1 MTEMRVFLFG
11 NQALVNRAQI
21 QQQLVESRGN
31 PFLGLLLQRCS
42 DALRHEISQLSPLER
57 KSIPAFNTIDELND
71 RASNSDAHEG
81 VQNALLCISQLAR
94 YVGGIRGRDSMG
106 LESCVVG
113 LSTGLL
119 AAAVVALSP
128 TIPALMPLAV
138 EAVLIAFR
146 LGLHVKT
153 AASNIE
159 MSPVHDDDSSWS
171 YIVPGKTKPEAQDAL
186 DDFHQNKTIPQSHRA
201 YVAAFSADSVTISG
215 PPTTLKQLFQTSSAL
230 TSNHAAIPVY
240 GPYHAPHLH
249 KGVDIDQI
257 LHSKDS
263 KTSDLLSAYSLALPL
278 MSTSSGVCFDRNL
291 DAPTLF
297 TAVIRDILTETLS
310 IQRIVDGCTKLAT
323 ETDCGEC
330 NIISFGPSNSKSMF
344 AKAMESEK
352 DFKVTLHE
360 DLAAK
365 LSEAPSAF
373 GDAPRTSKRPKLAI
387 VGMAGR
393 FPNAADHEKFWDLLE
408 AGLDVHKRIP
418 KDRFNVDTH
427 YDPTGK
433 IRNTSHTPFGCFI
446 DEPGLFDPRFFNM
459 SPREATQTDPMHRL
473 GLASAYEALEMAGY
487 VPNRSPST
495 RLERIG
501 TFYGQ
506 TSDDWREI
514 NEAQDIDTYF
524 ITAGVRAFAPGRINY
539 YFKFS
544 GPSFSVDTAC
554 SSSAAAMQLACTS
567 LWAGDCDTAVAGG
580 LNVMTNS
587 DIFAGLSRGQFLS
600 KTGNCQTFDNDADG
614 YCRGDGIGTVILKR
628 LDDAL
633 ADNDR
638 ILGVILETATNHS
651 ANAISITH
659 PHAPTQEVLFKKVMD
674 DAGKDPHDVN
684 YVEMHG
690 TGTQAGDGTEMRSV
704 TNVFA
709 PASRTGQ
716 RKKPLHLGSVKANVG
731 HGEAVSGVTA
741 MIKCL
746 LMLQKNQIPPHCGI
760 KKTINQSFPQDLN
773 ARNVHI
779 AFKPTPLASSDGSA
793 RLIFVNNFSAAG
805 GNTAMLL
812 EDAPA
817 RPALKD
823 DGRGDHVITV
833 SAKSKS
839 ALRANTKNLV
849 HFIKHNPYTRLPDLS
864 YTTTAR
870 RIQHNYR
877 IAFACDSLSKASE
890 ILASKLDDAVEPVS
904 SVSPTIAFA
913 YTGQGSHYTALGKQL
928 YDISKHFRSDI
939 ESFDNITQNLGFP
952 SFLSLLS
959 GDIDAQDL
967 SPLIVQVGLS
977 CIQMALTRLWASW
990 GVKPDVVIGHSLGEY
1005 AALNAAGVLSV
1016 SETIYLVGE
1025 RAKLL
1030 QEKCTANSHAM
1041 LATKSA
1047 TSLLKE
1053 SFADYPG
1060 VEVACV
1066 NGARETVLGGTV
1078 NDIDQVAEKLSN
1090 QGTKCTKLNTQF
1102 AFHSSQVDPILVDFE
1117 NKAKSVTF
1125 NKPQIPV
1132 ISPLLSSVLS
1142 ESHSIDE
1149 HYLSRHARET
1159 VNFVGGMAAAQQLG
1173 LINDQTVWVEL
1184 GPHPVCMSFVKQEL
1198 GHDVLTAPSLRK
1210 GTAPY
1215 KTLSDSLAM
1224 LHTNGIS
1231 IDWNEYHRDFIECV
1245 QMLDLPTYAFD
1256 NKNYWIQYTG
1266 DWNLHKGQVLG
1277 LAALPAIEAAP
1288 KLSTTTVHKVISEV
1302 VEQDKATVVI
1312 ESDISRPDLLA
1323 AISGHVVN
1331 GTALCPSSI
1340 YGDMA
1345 MTVAEHLYKLVRP
1358 DTETVHMNVCHME
1371 VFKPFIANDGGKGQ
1385 TLRLSATTPDITTGR
1400 ANLVF
1405 ASGTGKSETQH
1416 AKCFVDYGSG
1426 TAWLAEWQRN
1436 AYLVKGRI
1444 ESLKK
1449 DASSGKAHRML
1460 RGMAYKLFGA
1470 FVDYDSKY
1478 RGMEEVILDSPE
1490 LEATAHIAFQT
1501 KESDGN
1507 FVCSPYWIDS
1517 LCHLAGFIVNA
1528 NDAVDSSKQVY
1539 VSHGWES
1546 MRFAEPIKADKTYRS
1561 YVKMQPLPGNMIAGD
1576 VYIFDGDRIIG
1587 MCGSLKFQ
1595 CIPRTLLNTFL
1606 PPRGLAVQKAPV
1618 AAKPAPKSIA
1628 AKPDKKSA
1636 PTKVQMPKKAGPSVT
1651 THVLNI
1657 IASEVGI
1664 PVDELADGIDF
1675 ANMGVDSLMSLSIS
1689 GRIREELEIDAPSSL
1704 FVDYPTVGALKG
1716 HLLQFGPSQSIEA
1729 EPEYSSGSTTPSL
1742 DSDDMSSQGSAATP
1756 LSPPDSPG
1764 TPSDS
1769 DSLSMIIRQTISEEM
1784 GVDIAELSAA
1794 DDLSALGMDS
1804 LMSLSILGMLREK
1817 AGLSLPAD
1825 FLVDNQTIKAIET
1838 ALHIGP
1844 PPPKPQAR
1852 SRRPTPEQ
1860 EAPVMQ
1866 LAKQVKAPTMRTPK
1880 AKKPSLPD
1888 RFASS
1893 VLLQGSP
1900 KTAEKSFW
1908 LVPDGGGAPTSYV
1921 FLGEISPKLAVWGL
1935 TSPYCK
1941 TPEEYMCGVVGIATK
1956 FIQEIKRRQPKGPYH
1971 IGGWS
1976 AGGVISFETV
1986 RQLVDMGD
1994 VVETLVFIDTP
2005 CPLIIEPLPGT
2016 LHRFFGSIGLLGEGD
2031 GAIDRLPPWLLP
2043 HFAASVHALSTYDA
2057 APIPMEK
2064 CPKVMAIWCE
2074 DGVCKEES
2082 DPRPDP
2088 YPYGH
2093 AQWLLENRTDFGTN
2107 LWEEFLDEK
2116 KIMCRQMA
2124 GNHFSM
2130 MKAPYVDRLTEFL
2143 REALA

>member
-1 MTEMRVFLFG
+1 M
-11 NQALVNRAQI
+11 
-21 QQQLVESRGN
+21 
-31 PFLGLLLQRCS
+31 
-42 DALRHEISQLSPLER
+42 
-57 KSIPAFNTIDELND
+57 
-71 RASNSDAHEG
+71 
-81 VQNALLCISQLAR
+81 
-94 YVGGIRGRDSMG
+94 
-106 LESCVVG
+106 
-113 LSTGLL
+113 
-119 AAAVVALSP
+119 
-128 TIPALMPLAV
+128 
-138 EAVLIAFR
+138 
-146 LGLHVKT
+146 
-153 AASNIE
+153 
-159 MSPVHDDDSSWS
+159 
-171 YIVPGKTKPEAQDAL
+171 
-186 DDFHQNKTIPQSHRA
+186 
-201 YVAAFSADSVTISG
+201 
-215 PPTTLKQLFQTSSAL
+215 
-230 TSNHAAIPVY
+230 
-240 GPYHAPHLH
+240 
-249 KGVDIDQI
+249 
-257 LHSKDS
+257 
-263 KTSDLLSAYSLALPL
+263 
-278 MSTSSGVCFDRNL
+278 
-291 DAPTLF
+291 
-297 TAVIRDILTETLS
+297 
-310 IQRIVDGCTKLAT
+310 
-323 ETDCGEC
+323 
-330 NIISFGPSNSKSMF
+330 
-344 AKAMESEK
+344 
-352 DFKVTLHE
+352 
-360 DLAAK
+360 
-365 LSEAPSAF
+365 
-373 GDAPRTSKRPKLAI
+373 
-387 VGMAGR
+387 
-393 FPNAADHEKFWDLLE
+393 
-408 AGLDVHKRIP
+408 
-418 KDRFNVDTH
+418 
-427 YDPTGK
+427 
-433 IRNTSHTPFGCFI
+433 
-446 DEPGLFDPRFFNM
+446 
-459 SPREATQTDPMHRL
+459 
-473 GLASAYEALEMAGY
+473 
-487 VPNRSPST
+487 
-495 RLERIG
+495 
-501 TFYGQ
+501 
-506 TSDDWREI
+506 
-514 NEAQDIDTYF
+514 
-524 ITAGVRAFAPGRINY
+524 
-539 YFKFS
+539 
-544 GPSFSVDTAC
+544 
-554 SSSAAAMQLACTS
+554 
-567 LWAGDCDTAVAGG
+567 
-580 LNVMTNS
+580 
-587 DIFAGLSRGQFLS
+587 
-600 KTGNCQTFDNDADG
+600 
-614 YCRGDGIGTVILKR
+614 ILKR

-659 PHAPTQEVLFKKVMD
+659 PHAQTQEILFKKVMD

-709 PASRTGQ
+709 PVSRTGQ
-716 RKKPLHLGSVKANVG
+716 RKKALHLGSVKANVG

-741 MIKCL
+741 LIKCL
-746 LMLQKNQIPPHCGI
+746 LMMQKNQIPPHCGI
-760 KKTINQSFPQDLN
+760 KKTINQTFPTDLN

-779 AFKPTPLASSDGSA
+779 AFKPTPLVSSDGSP

-805 GNTAMLL
+805 GNTATLL

-833 SAKSKS
+833 TAKSKS
-839 ALRANTKNLV
+839 AIRANLKNLAS
-849 HFIKHNPYTRLPDLS
+849 FIKRNPDTRLADLS

-877 IAFACDSLSKASE
+877 IAFTCDSLNKASE
-890 ILASKLDDAVEPVS
+890 IMTSKLEDAIEPVP
-904 SVSPTIAFA
+904 SVAPTIAFA

-928 YDISKHFRSDI
+928 YDLSRHYRSDI
-939 ESFDNITQNLGFP
+939 QSFDNVAQNFGYP
-952 SFLSLLS
+952 SFLPLLN
-959 GDIDAQDL
+959 GDVDAQDL
-967 SPLIVQVGLS
+967 SPLIVQVGLT

-990 GVKPDVVIGHSLGEY
+990 GVSPNVVIGHSLGEY

-1030 QEKCTANSHAM
+1030 QDKCTANSHAM

-1053 SFADYPG
+1053 SFADFPE

-1090 QGTKCTKLNTQF
+1090 QGTKCTKLNTQY
-1102 AFHSSQVDPILVDFE
+1102 AFHSSQVEPILAEFE
-1117 NKAKSVTF
+1117 AKAKSVTF
-1125 NKPQIPV
+1125 NKPQIPI

-1159 VNFVGGMAAAQQLG
+1159 VNFSGGMAAAQQLG

-1184 GPHPVCMSFVKQEL
+1184 GPHPVCTSFVKQEL
-1198 GHDVLTAPSLRK
+1198 GHDVLNAASLRK

-1215 KTLSDSLAM
+1215 KTISESLSM
-1224 LHTNGIS
+1224 LHTNGLS

-1266 DWNLHKGQVLG
+1266 DWNLHKGQIIG
-1277 LAALPAIEAAP
+1277 PAALPAIEAAP
-1288 KLSTTTVHKVISEV
+1288 KLSTTTVHRVISEV
-1302 VEQDKATVVI
+1302 IEKDKATVVI

-1345 MTVAEHLYKLVRP
+1345 ITVAEYIYKLLRP
-1358 DTETVHMNVCHME
+1358 DTETVHANVCHME
-1371 VFKPFIANDGGKGQ
+1371 VFKPFIANDDGKGQ
-1385 TLRLSATTPDITTGR
+1385 TIRLSVTILDIATGR

-1416 AKCFVDYGSG
+1416 AKCHVDYGSG
-1426 TAWLAEWQRN
+1426 SAWLAEWQRS

-1444 ESLKK
+1444 DSLKR

-1470 FVDYDSKY
+1470 FVEYDSKY

-1501 KESDGN
+1501 KESDGT
-1507 FVCSPYWIDS
+1507 FVMSPYWIDS
-1517 LCHLAGFIVNA
+1517 LCHLAGFIVNG

-1561 YVKMQPLPGNMIAGD
+1561 YVKMQPLPGNMVAGD
-1576 VYIFDGDRIIG
+1576 VYMFDGDRIVG

-1606 PPRGLAVQKAPV
+1606 PPRGAAAQRAPAPV
-1618 AAKPAPKSIA
+1618 AAKLAPKPVA
-1628 AKPDKKSA
+1628 AKPVKKSA
-1636 PTKVQMPKKAGPSVT
+1636 PTHVQIPKKAGPSVT
-1651 THVLNI
+1651 TQVLDI

-1664 PVDELADGIDF
+1664 SVDELADGIDF

-1689 GRIREELEIDAPSSL
+1689 GRIREELEIDTPSSV

-1716 HLLQFGPSQSIEA
+1716 HLAQFGPSQVADIEA
-1729 EPEYSSGSTTPSL
+1729 DSSSGSTTPSL
-1742 DSDDMSSQGSAATP
+1742 DSDDMYSQGSAATP
-1756 LSPPDSPG
+1756 ISPPGSPG

-1769 DSLSMIIRQTISEEM
+1769 ESLSMIIRQTISEEM

-1804 LMSLSILGMLREK
+1804 LMSLSILGILREK
-1817 AGLSLPAD
+1817 AGLSLPSD

-1838 ALHIGP
+1838 ALHISP
-1844 PPPKPQAR
+1844 PQKPQAK
-1852 SRRPTPEQ
+1852 SRQAIPKQ
-1860 EAPVMQ
+1860 DAPVMEIPKQ
-1866 LAKQVKAPTMRTPK
+1866 IKAPTTQQVKAPVAQKPK
-1880 AKKPSLPD
+1880 MKKPSLPE

-1908 LVPDGGGAPTSYV
+1908 LIPDGGGAPTSYI
-1921 FLGEISPKLAVWGL
+1921 FLDELSPKVAVWGL

-1976 AGGVISFETV
+1976 AGGVISYETV
-1986 RQLVDMGD
+1986 RQLIEMGD
-1994 VVETLVFIDTP
+1994 VVDTLVFIDTP

-2016 LHRFFGSIGLLGEGD
+2016 LHRFFGSIGLLGDGE

-2043 HFAASVHALSTYDA
+2043 HFAASVHALSTYEAEPLPLD
-2057 APIPMEK
+2057 K
-2064 CPKVMAIWCE
+2064 CPNVMAIWCE

-2116 KIMCRQMA
+2116 KITCRQMP

-2130 MKAPYVDRLTEFL
+2130 MKAPYVDRLTECL

>member
-1 MTEMRVFLFG
+1 M
-11 NQALVNRAQI
+11 
-21 QQQLVESRGN
+21 
-31 PFLGLLLQRCS
+31 
-42 DALRHEISQLSPLER
+42 
-57 KSIPAFNTIDELND
+57 
-71 RASNSDAHEG
+71 
-81 VQNALLCISQLAR
+81 
-94 YVGGIRGRDSMG
+94 
-106 LESCVVG
+106 
-113 LSTGLL
+113 
-119 AAAVVALSP
+119 
-128 TIPALMPLAV
+128 
-138 EAVLIAFR
+138 
-146 LGLHVKT
+146 
-153 AASNIE
+153 
-159 MSPVHDDDSSWS
+159 
-171 YIVPGKTKPEAQDAL
+171 
-186 DDFHQNKTIPQSHRA
+186 
-201 YVAAFSADSVTISG
+201 
-215 PPTTLKQLFQTSSAL
+215 
-230 TSNHAAIPVY
+230 
-240 GPYHAPHLH
+240 
-249 KGVDIDQI
+249 
-257 LHSKDS
+257 
-263 KTSDLLSAYSLALPL
+263 
-278 MSTSSGVCFDRNL
+278 
-291 DAPTLF
+291 
-297 TAVIRDILTETLS
+297 
-310 IQRIVDGCTKLAT
+310 
-323 ETDCGEC
+323 
-330 NIISFGPSNSKSMF
+330 
-344 AKAMESEK
+344 
-352 DFKVTLHE
+352 
-360 DLAAK
+360 
-365 LSEAPSAF
+365 
-373 GDAPRTSKRPKLAI
+373 
-387 VGMAGR
+387 
-393 FPNAADHEKFWDLLE
+393 
-408 AGLDVHKRIP
+408 
-418 KDRFNVDTH
+418 
-427 YDPTGK
+427 
-433 IRNTSHTPFGCFI
+433 
-446 DEPGLFDPRFFNM
+446 
-459 SPREATQTDPMHRL
+459 
-473 GLASAYEALEMAGY
+473 
-487 VPNRSPST
+487 
-495 RLERIG
+495 
-501 TFYGQ
+501 
-506 TSDDWREI
+506 
-514 NEAQDIDTYF
+514 
-524 ITAGVRAFAPGRINY
+524 
-539 YFKFS
+539 
-544 GPSFSVDTAC
+544 
-554 SSSAAAMQLACTS
+554 
-567 LWAGDCDTAVAGG
+567 
-580 LNVMTNS
+580 
-587 DIFAGLSRGQFLS
+587 
-600 KTGNCQTFDNDADG
+600 
-614 YCRGDGIGTVILKR
+614 ILKR

-638 ILGVILETATNHS
+638 ILGVLLETATNHS

-659 PHAPTQEVLFKKVMD
+659 PHAETQEALFKKVMD
-674 DAGKDPHDVN
+674 NAGKDPHDVN

-716 RKKPLHLGSVKANVG
+716 RKKALHLGSVKANVG

-746 LMLQKNQIPPHCGI
+746 LMMQKNQIPPHCGI
-760 KKTINQSFPQDLN
+760 KKTINQTFPQDLN

-779 AFKPTPLASSDGSA
+779 AFKPTPLASSDGSP

-805 GNTAMLL
+805 GNTATLL

-823 DGRGDHVITV
+823 DGRGDYVITV
-833 SAKSKS
+833 TAKSKS
-839 ALRANTKNLV
+839 AIRANTKNLA
-849 HFIKHNPYTRLPDLS
+849 HFIKRNPHTRLPDLS

-877 IAFACDSLSKASE
+877 IAFSCDSLSKASD
-890 ILASKLDDAVEPVS
+890 ILTSKLEDAIEPVP
-904 SVSPTIAFA
+904 SVSPTVAFA

-928 YDISKHFRSDI
+928 YDLSKHFRADI
-939 ESFDNITQNLGFP
+939 QSFDNIARNFDLP
-952 SFLSLLS
+952 SFLSLIS

-967 SPLIVQVGLS
+967 SPVIVQVGLT

-990 GVKPDVVIGHSLGEY
+990 GVKPNVVIGHSLGEY

-1030 QEKCTANSHAM
+1030 QEKCTADSHAM

-1053 SFADYPG
+1053 SFADFPG

-1078 NDIDQVAEKLSN
+1078 NDIDQVAQKLSN
-1090 QGTKCTKLNTQF
+1090 QGTKCTKLNTPY
-1102 AFHSSQVDPILVDFE
+1102 AFHSSQVDPILADFE
-1117 NKAKSVTF
+1117 SKAKSVTF

-1159 VNFVGGMAAAQQLG
+1159 VNFSGGLAAAQQLG

-1198 GHDVLTAPSLRK
+1198 GHDVLNAPSLRK

-1215 KTLSDSLAM
+1215 KTMSDSLAM
-1224 LHTNGIS
+1224 LHTNGMS

-1266 DWNLHKGQVLG
+1266 DWNLHKGQVVG
-1277 LAALPAIEAAP
+1277 PAALPAIEAAP
-1288 KLSTTTVHKVISEV
+1288 KLSTTTVHRVISEV

-1345 MTVAEHLYKLVRP
+1345 MTVAEYLYKLVRP
-1358 DTETVHMNVCHME
+1358 GTETVHTNVCHME
-1371 VFKPFIANDGGKGQ
+1371 VFKPFIANDDGKGQ
-1385 TLRLSATTPDITTGR
+1385 TIRLSATTHDITTGR

-1405 ASGTGKSETQH
+1405 ASGTGKTETQH

-1444 ESLKK
+1444 ESLKR

-1470 FVDYDSKY
+1470 FVEYDSKY

-1546 MRFAEPIKADKTYRS
+1546 MRFAEPIKADKNYRS
-1561 YVKMQPLPGNMIAGD
+1561 YVKMQPLPGNMVAGD

-1606 PPRGLAVQKAPV
+1606 PPRGLAAQKAPV
-1618 AAKPAPKSIA
+1618 AAKAAPKA
-1628 AKPDKKSA
+1628 VTAKPVKKSA
-1636 PTKVQMPKKAGPSVT
+1636 PPHVQIPKKAGPSVT
-1651 THVLNI
+1651 SHVLDI

-1716 HLLQFGPSQSIEA
+1716 HLAQFGSSQIIDVEA
-1729 EPEYSSGSTTPSL
+1729 ESSSGSTTPSL

-1756 LSPPDSPG
+1756 LSPPGSPG
-1764 TPSDS
+1764 SPSDS
-1769 DSLSMIIRQTISEEM
+1769 ESLSMIIRQTISEEM

-1817 AGLSLPAD
+1817 AGLSLPSD

-1838 ALHIGP
+1838 ALHISP
-1844 PPPKPQAR
+1844 PSPKPQAR
-1852 SRRPTPEQ
+1852 SRRAIPEQ
-1860 EAPVMQ
+1860 EAPALDVTKQ
-1866 LAKQVKAPTMRTPK
+1866 VKVSVTQQVKAPVAHK
-1880 AKKPSLPD
+1880 SKVKKPLLPE

-1908 LVPDGGGAPTSYV
+1908 LIPDGGGAPTSYI
-1921 FLGEISPKLAVWGL
+1921 FLDEINPKVAVWGL

-1971 IGGWS
+1971 VGGWS
-1976 AGGVISFETV
+1976 AGGVISYETV
-1986 RQLVDMGD
+1986 RQLINMGD
-1994 VVETLVFIDTP
+1994 EVETLVFIDTP

-2057 APIPMEK
+2057 EPLPADK
-2064 CPKVMAIWCE
+2064 CPNVMAIWCE
-2074 DGVCKEES
+2074 DGVCKEDS

-2116 KIMCRQMA
+2116 KIKCRQMP

-2130 MKAPYVDRLTEFL
+2130 MKAPYVDHLTGFL

>member
-1 MTEMRVFLFG
+1 M
-11 NQALVNRAQI
+11 
-21 QQQLVESRGN
+21 
-31 PFLGLLLQRCS
+31 
-42 DALRHEISQLSPLER
+42 
-57 KSIPAFNTIDELND
+57 
-71 RASNSDAHEG
+71 
-81 VQNALLCISQLAR
+81 
-94 YVGGIRGRDSMG
+94 
-106 LESCVVG
+106 
-113 LSTGLL
+113 
-119 AAAVVALSP
+119 
-128 TIPALMPLAV
+128 
-138 EAVLIAFR
+138 
-146 LGLHVKT
+146 
-153 AASNIE
+153 
-159 MSPVHDDDSSWS
+159 
-171 YIVPGKTKPEAQDAL
+171 
-186 DDFHQNKTIPQSHRA
+186 
-201 YVAAFSADSVTISG
+201 
-215 PPTTLKQLFQTSSAL
+215 
-230 TSNHAAIPVY
+230 
-240 GPYHAPHLH
+240 
-249 KGVDIDQI
+249 
-257 LHSKDS
+257 
-263 KTSDLLSAYSLALPL
+263 
-278 MSTSSGVCFDRNL
+278 
-291 DAPTLF
+291 
-297 TAVIRDILTETLS
+297 
-310 IQRIVDGCTKLAT
+310 
-323 ETDCGEC
+323 
-330 NIISFGPSNSKSMF
+330 
-344 AKAMESEK
+344 
-352 DFKVTLHE
+352 
-360 DLAAK
+360 
-365 LSEAPSAF
+365 
-373 GDAPRTSKRPKLAI
+373 
-387 VGMAGR
+387 
-393 FPNAADHEKFWDLLE
+393 
-408 AGLDVHKRIP
+408 
-418 KDRFNVDTH
+418 
-427 YDPTGK
+427 
-433 IRNTSHTPFGCFI
+433 
-446 DEPGLFDPRFFNM
+446 
-459 SPREATQTDPMHRL
+459 
-473 GLASAYEALEMAGY
+473 
-487 VPNRSPST
+487 
-495 RLERIG
+495 
-501 TFYGQ
+501 
-506 TSDDWREI
+506 
-514 NEAQDIDTYF
+514 
-524 ITAGVRAFAPGRINY
+524 
-539 YFKFS
+539 
-544 GPSFSVDTAC
+544 
-554 SSSAAAMQLACTS
+554 
-567 LWAGDCDTAVAGG
+567 
-580 LNVMTNS
+580 
-587 DIFAGLSRGQFLS
+587 
-600 KTGNCQTFDNDADG
+600 
-614 YCRGDGIGTVILKR
+614 ILKR

-659 PHAPTQEVLFKKVMD
+659 PHAPTQEILFKKVMD

-716 RKKPLHLGSVKANVG
+716 RKKSLHLGSVKANVG

-746 LMLQKNQIPPHCGI
+746 LMMQKNQIPPHCGI
-760 KKTINQSFPQDLN
+760 KRTINQSFPQDLN

-779 AFKPTPLASSDGSA
+779 AFKPTPLVSNDGSP

-812 EDAPA
+812 EDAPE

-823 DGRGDHVITV
+823 DGRGDYVITV

-849 HFIKHNPYTRLPDLS
+849 HFIKRNPNTRLPDLS

-877 IAFACDSLSKASE
+877 IAFNCDSLSRASD
-890 ILASKLDDAVEPVS
+890 ILASKADNAIEPVS

-939 ESFDNITQNLGFP
+939 QSFDNIGQNLGFS
-952 SFLSLLS
+952 SFVPLLS
-959 GDIDAQDL
+959 GDVDAQEL
-967 SPLIVQVGLS
+967 SPLVVQVGLS

-1053 SFADYPG
+1053 SLADFPG

-1102 AFHSSQVDPILVDFE
+1102 AFHSSQVDPILADFE
-1117 NKAKSVTF
+1117 HKAKSVTF
-1125 NKPQIPV
+1125 NKPQIPI

-1142 ESHSIDE
+1142 EGQMVDE

-1159 VNFVGGMAAAQQLG
+1159 VDFAGGMAAAQQLG

-1198 GHDVLTAPSLRK
+1198 GHDVRTASSLRK
-1210 GTAPY
+1210 GTMPY
-1215 KTLSDSLAM
+1215 KTISESLAM
-1224 LHTNGIS
+1224 LHVNGIS

-1245 QMLDLPTYAFD
+1245 QMLDIPSYAFD

-1266 DWNLHKGQVLG
+1266 DWNLHKGQLTG
-1277 LAALPAIEAAP
+1277 PASIPVIEAPP

-1345 MTVAEHLYKLVRP
+1345 ITVAEYLYKLVRP
-1358 DTETVHMNVCHME
+1358 NAGTVEINVCHME
-1371 VFKPFIANDGGKGQ
+1371 VFKPLIANDGGKGQ
-1385 TLRLSATTPDITTGR
+1385 TLRLWATTPDITTGR

-1405 ASGTGKSETQH
+1405 SSGSGKGETQH

-1426 TAWLAEWQRN
+1426 TTWLAEWQRN

-1444 ESLKK
+1444 EKLKQ
-1449 DASSGKAHRML
+1449 DAGSGKAHRML

-1470 FVDYDSKY
+1470 FVEYDSKY

-1490 LEATAHIAFQT
+1490 LEATAHISFQT

-1546 MRFAEPIKADKTYRS
+1546 MRFAEPIEADKTYRS
-1561 YVKMQPLPGNMIAGD
+1561 YVKMQPLPGNMVAGD
-1576 VYIFDGDRIIG
+1576 VYIFDGDRIVG

-1606 PPRGLAVQKAPV
+1606 PPRGAAAQKTPV
-1618 AAKPAPKSIA
+1618 AAKAAPKAIA
-1628 AKPDKKSA
+1628 AKPMKKSA
-1636 PTKVQMPKKAGPSVT
+1636 PAHVQIPKKSGPST
-1651 THVLNI
+1651 TTLVLDI
-1657 IASEVGI
+1657 IASEVGVS
-1664 PVDELADGIDF
+1664 VDELADGIDF

-1689 GRIREELEIDAPSSL
+1689 GRIREEIEIDAPSSI

-1716 HLLQFGPSQSIEA
+1716 HLNTLGPSPSQEIDAEA
-1729 EPEYSSGSTTPSL
+1729 VYSSGSSTPSL
-1742 DSDDMSSQGSAATP
+1742 DSDDSSSQGSAATP

-1769 DSLSMIIRQTISEEM
+1769 DSLSMIVRQIISEEM
-1784 GVDIAELSAA
+1784 GVDVAELSAA
-1794 DDLSALGMDS
+1794 DDLSSLGMDS

-1817 AGLSLPAD
+1817 AGLSLPTD
-1825 FLVDNQTIKAIET
+1825 FLADNQTIKAIET
-1838 ALHIGP
+1838 ALHIGAP
-1844 PPPKPQAR
+1844 APTPKPQAR
-1852 SRRPTPEQ
+1852 SRRATPEQ
-1860 EAPVMQ
+1860 EATVPQ
-1866 LAKQVKAPTMRTPK
+1866 LTKPISTPTTTITRTSK
-1880 AKKPSLPD
+1880 AKKPALPE

-1893 VLLQGSP
+1893 ILLQGSP

-1908 LVPDGGGAPTSYV
+1908 LIPDGGGAPTSYI
-1921 FLGEISPKLAVWGL
+1921 FLDEISPKLAVWGL

-1956 FIQEIKRRQPKGPYH
+1956 FIQEIKRRQSKGPYH

-1976 AGGVISFETV
+1976 AGGVISYETS
-1986 RQLVDMGD
+1986 RQLISMGD
-1994 VVETLVFIDTP
+1994 VVETLIFIDTP

-2016 LHRFFGSIGLLGEGD
+2016 LHRFFGTIGLLGEGD

-2057 APIPMEK
+2057 APIPADK
-2064 CPKVMAIWCE
+2064 CPHVTAIWCE
-2074 DGVCKEES
+2074 DGVCKEEN

-2107 LWEEFLDEK
+2107 LWEEFLDDK
-2116 KIMCRQMA
+2116 RITCRKMP

-2130 MKAPYVDRLTEFL
+2130 MKAPYVQQLSDFL

>member
-1 MTEMRVFLFG
+1 
-11 NQALVNRAQI
+11 
-21 QQQLVESRGN
+21 
-31 PFLGLLLQRCS
+31 
-42 DALRHEISQLSPLER
+42 
-57 KSIPAFNTIDELND
+57 
-71 RASNSDAHEG
+71 
-81 VQNALLCISQLAR
+81 
-94 YVGGIRGRDSMG
+94 
-106 LESCVVG
+106 
-113 LSTGLL
+113 
-119 AAAVVALSP
+119 
-128 TIPALMPLAV
+128 
-138 EAVLIAFR
+138 
-146 LGLHVKT
+146 
-153 AASNIE
+153 
-159 MSPVHDDDSSWS
+159 
-171 YIVPGKTKPEAQDAL
+171 
-186 DDFHQNKTIPQSHRA
+186 
-201 YVAAFSADSVTISG
+201 
-215 PPTTLKQLFQTSSAL
+215 
-230 TSNHAAIPVY
+230 
-240 GPYHAPHLH
+240 
-249 KGVDIDQI
+249 
-257 LHSKDS
+257 
-263 KTSDLLSAYSLALPL
+263 
-278 MSTSSGVCFDRNL
+278 
-291 DAPTLF
+291 
-297 TAVIRDILTETLS
+297 
-310 IQRIVDGCTKLAT
+310 
-323 ETDCGEC
+323 
-330 NIISFGPSNSKSMF
+330 
-344 AKAMESEK
+344 
-352 DFKVTLHE
+352 
-360 DLAAK
+360 
-365 LSEAPSAF
+365 
-373 GDAPRTSKRPKLAI
+373 
-387 VGMAGR
+387 
-393 FPNAADHEKFWDLLE
+393 
-408 AGLDVHKRIP
+408 
-418 KDRFNVDTH
+418 
-427 YDPTGK
+427 
-433 IRNTSHTPFGCFI
+433 
-446 DEPGLFDPRFFNM
+446 
-459 SPREATQTDPMHRL
+459 
-473 GLASAYEALEMAGY
+473 
-487 VPNRSPST
+487 
-495 RLERIG
+495 
-501 TFYGQ
+501 
-506 TSDDWREI
+506 
-514 NEAQDIDTYF
+514 
-524 ITAGVRAFAPGRINY
+524 
-539 YFKFS
+539 
-544 GPSFSVDTAC
+544 
-554 SSSAAAMQLACTS
+554 
-567 LWAGDCDTAVAGG
+567 
-580 LNVMTNS
+580 
-587 DIFAGLSRGQFLS
+587 
-600 KTGNCQTFDNDADG
+600 
-614 YCRGDGIGTVILKR
+614 
-628 LDDAL
+628 
-633 ADNDR
+633 
-638 ILGVILETATNHS
+638 
-651 ANAISITH
+651 
-659 PHAPTQEVLFKKVMD
+659 MD

-716 RKKPLHLGSVKANVG
+716 RKKALHLGSVKANIG

-741 MIKCL
+741 LIKCL

-760 KKTINQSFPQDLN
+760 KKTINQSFPTDLN

-779 AFKPTPLASSDGSA
+779 AFKPTPLTSSDGSP

-805 GNTAMLL
+805 GNTATLL

-817 RPALKD
+817 RPALKN

-833 SAKSKS
+833 TGKSKS
-839 ALRANTKNLV
+839 AIRANSKNLV
-849 HFIKHNPYTRLPDLS
+849 HFIKHNPQTRLSDVA

-877 IAFACDSLSKASE
+877 IAFSCDSLSKASE
-890 ILASKLDDAVEPVS
+890 ILTSKLDDAIEPVP
-904 SVSPTIAFA
+904 SVSPTVAFA

-928 YDISKHFRSDI
+928 YDLSKHFRSDVQ
-939 ESFDNITQNLGFP
+939 SFDIIARNNGFP
-952 SFLSLLS
+952 SFLPLLS
-959 GDIDAQDL
+959 GEVDAQEL
-967 SPLIVQVGLS
+967 SPLIVQVGLT

-990 GVKPDVVIGHSLGEY
+990 GVKPDVVVGHSLGEY

-1016 SETIYLVGE
+1016 AETIYLVGE

-1053 SFADYPG
+1053 SFADFPG

-1090 QGTKCTKLNTQF
+1090 QGTKCTKLNTQY
-1102 AFHSSQVDPILVDFE
+1102 AFHSSQVEPILADFE
-1117 NKAKSVTF
+1117 DKAKSVTF
-1125 NKPQIPV
+1125 NKPQIPI

-1142 ESHSIDE
+1142 ESSSIDE
-1149 HYLSRHARET
+1149 HYLSRHAREP
-1159 VNFVGGMAAAQQLG
+1159 VDFSGGMAAAQQLG

-1215 KTLSDSLAM
+1215 KTISESLAM

-1231 IDWNEYHRDFIECV
+1231 IDFNEYHRDFIECV

-1266 DWNLHKGQVLG
+1266 DWNLHKGQVVG
-1277 LAALPAIEAAP
+1277 HAALPAIEAVP
-1288 KLSTTTVHKVISEV
+1288 KLSTTTVQKVISEV

-1312 ESDISRPDLLA
+1312 ESDISRPELLA

-1331 GTALCPSSI
+1331 GTTLCPSSI
-1340 YGDMA
+1340 YADMA
-1345 MTVAEHLYKLVRP
+1345 LTIGEYLYKLVRP

-1385 TLRLSATTPDITTGR
+1385 TIRLSATTHDINSGR

-1405 ASGTGKSETQH
+1405 ASGSGKTETQH
-1416 AKCFVDYGSG
+1416 AKCFVDYGSS

-1444 ESLKK
+1444 ESLKR

-1470 FVDYDSKY
+1470 FVEYDSKY

-1507 FVCSPYWIDS
+1507 FLCSPYWIDS
-1517 LCHLAGFIVNA
+1517 VCHLAGFIVNA
-1528 NDAVDSSKQVY
+1528 NDAVDSGKQVY

-1546 MRFAEPIKADKTYRS
+1546 MRFAEPLKADKTYRS
-1561 YVKMQPLPGNMIAGD
+1561 YVKMQPLPGNMVAGD

-1606 PPRGLAVQKAPV
+1606 PPRGLAAQKAPV
-1618 AAKPAPKSIA
+1618 AAKPAPKAIA
-1628 AKPDKKSA
+1628 AKAVKKSA
-1636 PTKVQMPKKAGPSVT
+1636 PTHVQIPKKAGPSVT
-1651 THVLNI
+1651 AHVLDI
-1657 IASEVGI
+1657 IASEVGM

-1675 ANMGVDSLMSLSIS
+1675 ANIGVDSLMSLSIS
-1689 GRIREELEIDAPSSL
+1689 GRIREELEIDAPSSM
-1704 FVDYPTVGALKG
+1704 FVDYPTVGAIKG
-1716 HLLQFGPSQSIEA
+1716 HLAQFGPAQVSEA
-1729 EPEYSSGSTTPSL
+1729 EAEYSSGSTTPSL

-1756 LSPPDSPG
+1756 MSPPDSPG
-1764 TPSDS
+1764 SPSDS
-1769 DSLSMIIRQTISEEM
+1769 ESLSMIIRQTISEEM

-1817 AGLSLPAD
+1817 AGLSLPSD

-1844 PPPKPQAR
+1844 PEKKPQAR
-1852 SRRPTPEQ
+1852 TRRASPEQ

-1866 LAKQVKAPTMRTPK
+1866 LTKQVKAPEPYKPRV
-1880 AKKPSLPD
+1880 KKPSLPE

-1900 KTAEKSFW
+1900 KNAEKSFW
-1908 LVPDGGGAPTSYV
+1908 LIPDGGGAPTSYI
-1921 FLGEISPKLAVWGL
+1921 FLDEISPKVAVWGL

-1941 TPEEYMCGVVGIATK
+1941 TPEEYMCGVNGIATK

-1986 RQLVDMGD
+1986 RQLIDMGD
-1994 VVETLVFIDTP
+1994 VVDTLVFIDTP
-2005 CPLIIEPLPGT
+2005 CPLIIEPLPGS
-2016 LHRFFGSIGLLGEGD
+2016 LHRFFGQIGLLGEGD

-2057 APIPMEK
+2057 APIPKDK

-2074 DGVCKEES
+2074 DGVCKEDS

-2116 KIMCRQMA
+2116 KITCRQMP

-2130 MKAPYVDRLTEFL
+2130 MKAPYVDHLTGFL